1 MGWLYQWTTTW
12 HDAWD
17 VVGAVATAAAVIV
30 AVWGVRRESRAR
42 KLAEARADAAE
53 QARVAER
60 ERVDRGR
67 ADQDAA
73 RREQDR
79 RAQALQVIAWLE
91 AVAVS
96 HVITDTEGRRLPTML
111 RFHYVNHSS
120 SPLFDVTLRVFAS
133 GFNEFVD
140 VAQVPVVPGGV
151 RETAPVPRR
160 VQQEQ
165 ARGYGAVVDFR
176 DLHGVHWRRTQDGK
190 LFELDE
196 HGNLK

>member
-60 ERVDRGR
+60 ERVDR
-67 ADQDAA
+67 
-73 RREQDR
+73 
-79 RAQALQVIAWLE
+79 
-91 AVAVS
+91 
-96 HVITDTEGRRLPTML
+96 
-111 RFHYVNHSS
+111 
-120 SPLFDVTLRVFAS
+120 S

-151 RETAPVPRR
+151 RETAPVPGR

-165 ARGYGAVVDFR
+165 AREYGAVVDFR
-176 DLHGVHWRRTQDGK
+176 DLHGVLWRRTQDGK